1 MLRATRCPRWA
12 MVATATIFSAEAL
25 AAQAEPAPPPTV
37 LQVQIESVRSGRG
50 GMHAAL
56 EQDWAQTFRRSG
68 VPVYWLGTTT
78 VTGNDEA
85 WYFTGMDGFGDLEA
99 MDKAIDSSPGLGSAS
114 GRLAQADEEN
124 VSGTRSFVARY
135 RADLSKPGPTPVA
148 NGRYFSITMFRVRPG
163 HEADFANAAKLYGT
177 VVADAKSSENWAVYQ
192 VVSGM
197 PTPTFLVFTLMKSL
211 SEMDPGADAAAM
223 EKAMTAD
230 RQKRF
235 GDLASSGIIS
245 TTNVVLRFAPR
256 MSTMPKT
263 FTDLDPSF
271 WNVGN

>member
-1 MLRATRCPRWA
+1 
-12 MVATATIFSAEAL
+12 MVATATMFSASAL
-25 AAQAEPAPPPTV
+25 AAQAEPSPPPAV
-37 LQVQIESVRSGRG
+37 LQVQIESVRNGRG

-56 EQDWAQTFRRSG
+56 EQEWAQTFRRAG
-68 VPVYWLGTTT
+68 VPVYWLGATT
-78 VTGNDEA
+78 VTGRDEV
-85 WYFTGMDGFGDLEA
+85 WYFTGMDGFVDLES
-99 MDKAIDSSPGLGSAS
+99 MDKAIDSSPGLGAAS

-124 VSGTRSFVARY
+124 VSETRSFMARY
-135 RADLSKPGPTPVA
+135 RADLSRPGPTPVA

-163 HEADFANAAKLYGT
+163 HETDFQDAAKLFGT
-177 VVADAKSSENWAVYQ
+177 VVADAKASEAWAVYQ

-230 RQKRF
+230 RQKKF
-235 GDLASSGIIS
+235 SDLASSGIIS

-256 MSTMPKT
+256 MSTMPKE

-271 WNVGN
+271 WNVGR

>member
-1 MLRATRCPRWA
+1 MVRATSFSRWA
-12 MVATATIFSAEAL
+12 MVVTTTLLSADVL
-25 AAQAEPAPPPTV
+25 AAQGEPNPPPPV
-37 LQVQIESVRSGRG
+37 LQVTIESVRSGRG
-50 GMHAAL
+50 GSHAAL
-56 EQDWAQTFRRSG
+56 EQQWARTFRQSG

-78 VTGNDEA
+78 ETGPNEA
-85 WYFTGMDGFGDLEA
+85 WFFTGIGAFADLEN
-99 MDKAIDSSPGLGSAS
+99 MDKAVESSPGLGAAS
-114 GRLAQADEEN
+114 DMLAQADEEN
-124 VSGTRSFVARY
+124 VSENRSFVARY
-135 RADLSKPGPTPVA
+135 RADLSKPGPTAVA
-148 NGRYFSITMFRVRPG
+148 NGRYFGITMFRVRPG
-163 HEADFANAAKLYGT
+163 HEPDFVNAAKLYAT

-245 TTNVVLRFAPR
+245 TTNLILRFAPR
-256 MSTMPKT
+256 MSTMPKE

-271 WNVGN
+271 WNVGR